1 MLNYT
6 VLFLKYIKL
15 VVIMG
20 LREVVETVET
30 RNMHNFFAPL
40 ADDLGKFF
48 SGKTIF
54 YLFALSLS

>member
-1 MLNYT
+1 
-6 VLFLKYIKL
+6 
-15 VVIMG
+15 MG

-54 YLFALSLS
+54 YLFALSLSWHNFESIIIYYF